1 MFVFGIR
8 LDTTFLLL
16 LFFFFLPFYLSPFYD
31 VLRLMTL
38 FVSKTEQTVCN
49 IISYLVDTWAFTFT
63 SVSTIKYNFYQYCTC
78 DLS

>member
-1 MFVFGIR
+1 MFVFWH
-8 LDTTFLLL
+8 TTRYDFSSSSFL
-16 LFFFFLPFYLSPFYD
+16 FLPFYLSPFYD

-78 DLS
+78 DSP